1 MRKML
6 LLLLVLFHLQL
17 SAQTNPQRG
26 YILTNEKVIKN
37 LWHAK
42 VWLKDGTT
50 DSGYI
55 KNGHYS
61 VCVYD
66 DVVVLNNEDK
76 FLGKNRRHA
85 TKDIDSMY
93 IWLDTEPDD
102 ILVSHAVPVYYY
114 YGNET
119 PMEYGYPSMC
129 YVIYQ
134 SKNVT
139 IYWGWDLFLGDFYL
153 YKTPSMEYAKALFRK
168 GKKLSDKRRATLCDE
183 FEGYSNIKNYVKS
196 IHKNKLK
203 DDPFPFFLVIDK
215 ALESGRKE
223 R

>member
-1 MRKML
+1 
-6 LLLLVLFHLQL
+6 
-17 SAQTNPQRG
+17 
-26 YILTNEKVIKN
+26 
-37 LWHAK
+37 
-42 VWLKDGTT
+42 
-50 DSGYI
+50 
-55 KNGHYS
+55 
-61 VCVYD
+61 
-66 DVVVLNNEDK
+66 
-76 FLGKNRRHA
+76 
-85 TKDIDSMY
+85 MY

>member
-1 MRKML
+1 MRKSL

-139 IYWGWDLFLGDFYL
+139 IYWAWDLFLGDFYL